1 MNGVARASGS
11 HWKSGE
17 TQRLL
22 PQRERLTVSIV
33 EVVEAS
39 GYTSVSVAALARHAH
54 VSSATFYKLFA
65 DKRECF
71 LAGYLALAGELTSRV
86 WQGVE
91 ERETVPAWQ
100 AALQAMRAFAT
111 ERPAGMLLLS
121 EGAMIAGPA
130 AAQARAQLIDA
141 IERTIV
147 EAAEYPLSLP
157 GVVLVGALFRL
168 EALRARADAAQ
179 EKGIVGTL
187 EDELTSWLRCYE
199 NNASP
204 ERRWQLESIA
214 GIEAGPPDFAAGL
227 VPPQRGR
234 RGRNR
239 LTPEQTATN
248 QRDRI
253 LHAVAEISYRKGYGN
268 TTVTAVVTE
277 AGLGREVFYLHY
289 RDKEAAF
296 LAAYDLG
303 FQTLVGQCAAAFFTS
318 EEWPERVWQT
328 LRVFI
333 DFMVNFP
340 AFAHLGMV
348 EAYAIGTQATSL
360 MKERV
365 MGFTIFLEEGY
376 RQGARASEL
385 PALTS
390 QAIASAIFEIVYE
403 AMRQRRER
411 ELPGL
416 LPLIGFV
423 ALAPFLGVGRA
434 DEFVRG
440 KVATIVLGHLSVP
453 MPGRPT
459 DEVLD

>member
-1 MNGVARASGS
+1 MSSVTRALGARVKVS
-11 HWKSGE
+11 E

-22 PQRERLTVSIV
+22 PQRERLIVSIV
-33 EVVEAS
+33 ELVEDGDYA
-39 GYTSVSVAALARHAH
+39 GVSVAALARHAH

-71 LAGYLALAGELTSRV
+71 LAGYLSLAAELTERV
-86 WQGVE
+86 RRAVE
-91 ERETVPAWQ
+91 EREAIPAWQ
-100 AALQAMRAFAT
+100 SALRALLAFTA
-111 ERPAGMLLLS
+111 ERPAGMLLLT
-121 EGAMIAGPA
+121 EEAMIAGPA
-130 AAQARAQLIDA
+130 VVQARAQLIDA
-141 IERTIV
+141 IDRAID
-147 EAAEYPLSLP
+147 EAAEHRLSVP
-157 GVVLVGALFRL
+157 GRVLVGALFRL
-168 EALRARADAAQ
+168 DAMQARADPGHGEAVMGA
-179 EKGIVGTL
+179 L
-187 EDELTSWLRCYE
+187 EDELASWMRCYADD
-199 NNASP
+199 ASTE
-204 ERRWQLESIA
+204 ERYRLEPVA

-227 VPPQRGR
+227 VPPQRGP

-253 LHAVAEISYRKGYGN
+253 LHAIAEVSLRKGYGE
-268 TTVTAVVTE
+268 TTVAAVVAE
-277 AGLGREVFYLHY
+277 AGLAREVFYQHY
-289 RDKEAAF
+289 RDKEAAY

-318 EEWPERVWQT
+318 EEWPERVWQA

-348 EAYAIGTQATSL
+348 EAYAIGPQATSR

-365 MGFTIFLEEGY
+365 TGFTIFLEEGY
-376 RQGARASEL
+376 RQGARAGGL

-390 QAIASAIFEIVYE
+390 QAIAAAIFELVYE
-403 AMRQRRER
+403 TLRQRREH

-423 ALAPFLGVGRA
+423 TLTPFLGVDRT
-434 DEFVRG
+434 DEFIQG
-440 KVATIVLGHLSVP
+440 KVAAIGACDDPASAE
-453 MPGRPT
+453 R
-459 DEVLD
+459 